1 MNGQGLILGGIVD
14 DGAATVQAVAVPSLP
29 TLTAAPSLSDRVAFN
44 WRAVFGASAVREILA
59 RWPSV
64 VLSSFLRSPGRN
76 AAVGGRPGSLHLVGL
91 AGDFVVP
98 ARDRAA
104 FLAWL
109 RDRWPSGVDVVD
121 EGDHVHVEFEA
132 IEVTPL
138 AVSLVAV
145 AVVAV
150 VAVVFSRLKR

>member
-1 MNGQGLILGGIVD
+1 MVIGPMFD
-14 DGAATVQAVAVPSLP
+14 DAAGAVQAVPAASLP
-29 TLTAAPSLSDRVAFN
+29 TLAAAPSLSGRASWD

-59 RWPSV
+59 RWPGA
-64 VLSSFLRSPGRN
+64 VLSSFIRSPARN

-91 AGDFVVP
+91 AADFVVS

-121 EGDHVHVEFEA
+121 EGDHIHVEFESLA
-132 IEVTPL
+132 VTPL
-138 AVSLVAV
+138 SGALLAVALVAGALV
-145 AVVAV
+145 L
-150 VAVVFSRLKR
+150 FTRSK